1 MISLLNFFYNSNF
14 FDHINPFVA
23 KKIFKIFK
31 IFFVKTK
38 LKTLPPKNYKINES
52 QIVKEFA
59 DGKFFE
65 QKENKPYITYTHLL
79 DLMSLM
85 KNKETLNFFDYGAGN
100 LNLFFYLRKNIE
112 ILNYF
117 FFDQT
122 EILNLLQDFN
132 KIHNLN
138 KLNICNNQ
146 KNDKIDLVYFGSS
159 LQYLN
164 NYKDEIS
171 RFKNSAEYLLIS
183 QTPFFKNDNLENE
196 HIVLKQV
203 NMHPNINFLYS
214 FNYNYFIRLMENNN
228 FKLINKSHN
237 RVTKFLNFKNFKN
250 EYKELDMY
258 DLFFKKYEK

>member
-100 LNLFFYLRKNIE
+100 LNLFFYLRKNIKN
-112 ILNYF
+112 LNYF

-122 EILNLLQDFN
+122 EILEILENYNETQNFE
-132 KIHNLN
+132 
-138 KLNICNNQ
+138 KLNICSNF
-146 KNDKIDLVYFGSS
+146 KKEKLDFVYFGSS
-159 LQYLN
+159 LQYLKK
-164 NYKDEIS
+164 YKSEIS
-171 RFKNSAEYLLIS
+171 QFKNSTNYLLIS
-183 QTPFFKNDNLENE
+183 QTPFFRNKDIKNEFL
-196 HIVLKQV
+196 VMKQI
-203 NMHPNINFLYS
+203 NMHPKINYLYC
-214 FNYNYFIRLMENNN
+214 FNYDYFIDFMEQNN
-228 FKLINKSHN
+228 FKLIDKNFN
-237 RVTKFLNFKNFKN
+237 RVTKFLNFKNFDKQ
-250 EYKELDMY
+250 YKDIDMY
-258 DLFFKKYEK
+258 DLFFKKI